1 MALLLLLTGSHGS
14 PQVTLYYIPDVT
26 EEELARVEEEAREY
40 FQGVAHRRELKGK
53 VLYIGGFCPC
63 V

>member
-1 MALLLLLTGSHGS
+1 MTISGS
-14 PQVTLYYIPDVT
+14 PKVTLYYIPAVT
-26 EEELARVEEEAREY
+26 EEELACVEEEAREY

-53 VLYIGGFCPC
+53 VQDSAP